1 MLLAATDA
9 LPQRPKRVLIAGTS
23 GAGKTSL
30 AARLGQALELPH
42 VEIDALFHGPGWT
55 PRRSFA
61 SEVEIFSAQPCWVT
75 EWQYD
80 SVRAMLAERA
90 DLLVWLDL
98 PRGTVMRQVVTRT
111 VSRRLRRQELWN
123 GNIEPPLWTVFTDP
137 EHIVRWAWT
146 THAKTAQRV
155 AALAGQRPG
164 LVIVRLRS
172 WREVQHWLGDAVRD
186 AAAG

>member
-1 MLLAATDA
+1 M
-9 LPQRPKRVLIAGTS
+9 RP
-23 GAGKTSL
+23 
-30 AARLGQALELPH
+30 
-42 VEIDALFHGPGWT
+42 
-55 PRRSFA
+55 
-61 SEVEIFSAQPCWVT
+61 
-75 EWQYD
+75 
-80 SVRAMLAERA
+80 
-90 DLLVWLDL
+90 
-98 PRGTVMRQVVTRT
+98 VVTRT